1 MRVDPLRPFKT
12 FARGTWFGARSL
24 LIAGLLC
31 AVGGVGCLRLGYE
44 NAQDSAGTKGDAG
57 TDDAGPIKS
66 GGRGGSGGV
75 GGRGR
80 AGGAGTGGKAST
92 SEDSGSSEAGTS
104 RDGGLPV
111 SDAEVTPNP
120 TDASSDAEVIE
131 EPVDAAAADGGTPS
145 VSQLCPERP
154 GALFCDGFED
164 ADFERWSYTT
174 KHNGTLTRSTDH
186 AHSGATSLRAATGP
200 PDDGTEARWAT
211 LALANQKSGD
221 AWLRFYSWVPSTV
234 VVTEHFSIGIMS
246 EAEVPYAGFELRLR
260 PTLVDINASNGVFPG
275 TKTFPRDRWVCVELH
290 VRIDDT
296 AGVYEAY
303 LDQALAVRSP
313 SMNTRP
319 AMGYSAAEVGIHYA
333 DPNQGP
339 VEVYTDDVV
348 VGTAR
353 IPCD

>member
-1 MRVDPLRPFKT
+1 LE
-12 FARGTWFGARSL
+12 ARSL
-24 LIAGLLC
+24 LIGGLLC
-31 AVGGVGCLRLGYE
+31 ALGGVGCLRLGYE
-44 NAQDSAGTKGDAG
+44 NAKDSAGAKGDAG
-57 TDDAGPIKS
+57 AHDAGATTS

-75 GGRGR
+75 GGRGGV
-80 AGGAGTGGKAST
+80 GGAGTGGKPST
-92 SEDSGSSEAGTS
+92 SEDSGSSEAGT
-104 RDGGLPV
+104 GGDAGPAV
-111 SDAEVTPNP
+111 SDAEVTPSP
-120 TDASSDAEVIE
+120 IDASSDAEVIE
-131 EPVDAAAADGGTPS
+131 DPGDAAAADGGMPI
-145 VSQLCPERP
+145 VSKLCPERP

-164 ADFERWSYTT
+164 ADFERWSFTVN
-174 KHNGTLTRSTDH
+174 HNGTLTRSTER
-186 AHSGATSLRAATGP
+186 AHSGTTSLRAATGP

-246 EAEVPYAGFELRLR
+246 EGELPYAGFELRLR
-260 PTLVDINASNGVFPG
+260 PTLVDINASSQVFPG

-290 VRIDDT
+290 VRIDET

-303 LDQALAVRSP
+303 LDQELAVRSP
-313 SMNTRP
+313 AMNTRP

-333 DPNQGP
+333 DRNQGP